1 MARTTPRP
9 EPTAHCTLLPLTS
22 TCPACGGPLSLDYYN
37 ERTVTTLDEVLR
49 LRLGI
54 RRCHRHPCPRHRK
67 PVRPEAE
74 GRIALPHHEFG
85 LDVVARVGSLRYL
98 QHKSLPE
105 IHQEL
110 TARRLVLARRSVGN
124 LLDRYDELRALAALD
139 PTRLHPL
146 LLEEGRAILAID
158 GLQPDV
164 GHEVLWVIRE
174 CLSGQILLAQ
184 SLLSSAQ
191 DDLAELLRR
200 ACAGLPVPV
209 VSALSDGQR
218 SIRNAV
224 ARALPGVPHQLC
236 QFHFL
241 REAGTPIYELDRHAK
256 KELKKTVRDV
266 RVLERQVEDEEGPV
280 AEVVL
285 GYCEAVRGSLTDDG
299 RPHLED
305 KGLLLRQ
312 RLEKIAASL
321 ERVAEKGGRRHNCS
335 ACGA

>member
-9 EPTAHCTLLPLTS
+9 DPTAHSTLLPLTT
-22 TCPACGGPLSLDYYN
+22 TCPACSGPLSLDYYN
-37 ERTVTTLDEVLR
+37 ERTVTTLEAVVR

-54 RRCHRHPCPRHRK
+54 RRCHRHDCPRHRK

-85 LDVVARVGSLRYL
+85 LDVVALVGALRYL
-98 QHKSLPE
+98 NHHTLPE

-110 TARRLVLARRSVGN
+110 TERRLVLARRSVGN

-139 PTRLHPL
+139 PARLHPAL
-146 LLEEGRAILAID
+146 VEEGRAILAID

-174 CLSGQILLAQ
+174 CLTGHILLAQ
-184 SLLSSAQ
+184 ALLSSAQ
-191 DDLAELLRR
+191 DDLAELIRR
-200 ACAGLPVPV
+200 ATAGLPVPV
-209 VSALSDGQR
+209 VGAVSDGQR
-218 SIRNAV
+218 SVRNAV
-224 ARALPGVPHQLC
+224 AVALPGVPHQLC

-266 RVLERQVEDEEGPV
+266 RVLERQVENQDGPV
-280 AEVVL
+280 AEAVL
-285 GYCEAVRGSLTDDG
+285 GYCQAVRGSLTDDG
-299 RPHLED
+299 RPPLED
-305 KGLLLRQ
+305 KGLLLKE

-321 ERVAEKGGRRHNCS
+321 ERAAQKGGRRPRCRSCS
-335 ACGA
+335 G